1 MAALRKLG
9 MSAVLSRADLGD
21 AVYPACWQGRGVIG
35 DWEPGERG
43 QPTAACVFA
52 AWTLCPPED
61 RCSSHMS
68 TYVGASYACHMCT
81 YIGASYVYMYVTHM
95 T

>member
-61 RCSSHMS
+61 RCSRHVC
-68 TYVGASYACHMCT
+68 TYVGASYV
-81 YIGASYVYMYVTHM
+81 YIYGTHM